1 MSIDEP
7 SSNSEKTE
15 EKMSEHAEDTSKVKL
30 GKKYGKIISQDP
42 SSQKKNTFL
51 SKVQKKL
58 IYFRE
63 LFLGRTKKQTQGE
76 RHSYLGKRML
86 GLIFVF
92 LLYSFVFFAR
102 MSSDIESGGFF
113 DNLLIVLSFGEAQPY
128 TLATAV
134 TFTFVMLSLVCCNE
148 KFLIWFFGKLYLL
161 KQLILV
167 TVLTFG
173 NYFLARFLDNSSF
186 ELYSFLLILAMVW
199 LIFQSVRIYTAARS
213 GATKIEKRFS
223 ENYSPFLYFLAF
235 IIPFIIIGS
244 LFFVSWLIRYG
255 TVTFTLD
262 LLGKYYPAQA
272 FSIYSKEM
280 DKIFPLLYLGLFLVS
295 VFLIIQI
302 TLSRKK
308 GSTKRA
314 GVFDFFTFGLIS
326 FVMLLY
332 SIYNIT
338 LYLYLDAE
346 FIDALNILL
355 GNESSS
361 SFFFVFEFLLAILFL
376 SWIVLDIRK
385 QFKKGILFFTSDGLV
400 IFLMGMILSQTAAR
414 LGLVT
419 DHAGQI
425 TSLARYIQYDYV
437 VLPYLILG
445 FLGLSILIYWLK
457 PQQFSMFMHMNEAA
471 IRKEDKSMD
480 VILSFL
486 KREFIRR
493 GERLVISTEIVSSL
507 MQLTGLGKG
516 IVMSLIH
523 RLDKQFIDVQ
533 IYEEENVPGNQL
545 LYFDFIPI
553 TQKYQKSKEADDR
566 AKKYLQNQFSTA
578 IQKDQRKRLKLTK
591 GPVSSSKQNDTFIQ
605 ALSVQYGRKIKD
617 EEAIKKS
624 HEEEQLIIDRAV
636 DEDTLDLVY
645 EIIKQEYIRRIKQVA
660 DYPEDFRFKIS
671 EIAPSIEKYTRITSG
686 RLYPLLRELAV
697 ENWNFNLSRYGMDD
711 TEELEDR
718 WVEFL
723 PITDFA
729 ISEALIKYRPESTK
743 EIVVLMQTWFYRN
756 IDHKRTELE
765 LLPPIIYEDEEEET
779 RRSFRSRWFAN
790 LMQYFNKHFQQ
801 MEKIREQQDHSRK
814 LQYIMRKMIKA
825 SIEANELKAASKK
838 KKIKKKS

>member
-1 MSIDEP
+1 MP
-7 SSNSEKTE
+7 SSNNKKNE
-15 EKMSEHAEDTSKVKL
+15 EKRSEPSVDGSKNAL
-30 GKKYGKIISQDP
+30 GNKYSRIIAQDP
-42 SSQKKNTFL
+42 SSQKKNAFL
-51 SKVQKKL
+51 TKVQQKL

-76 RHSYLGKRML
+76 KHSYLGKRML
-86 GLIFVF
+86 GLIFFF

-102 MSSDIESGGFF
+102 MNSDIESGSFL
-113 DNLLIVLSFGEAQPY
+113 DTLLTILSFGGAHLY

-134 TFTFVMLSLVCCNE
+134 TFTFVMLSLACCNE
-148 KFLIWFFGKLYLL
+148 KFLTWFFGKLYLL
-161 KQLILV
+161 KHLLSV
-167 TVLTFG
+167 LLLTFG
-173 NYFLARFLDNSSF
+173 NYFLAQFLNDSSF
-186 ELYSFLLILAMVW
+186 ELYSFLLILAMIW

-213 GATKIEKRFS
+213 GATKVEKRFS

-235 IIPFIIIGS
+235 IIPFVIIGA
-244 LFFVSWLIRYG
+244 LFFVAWFIRYG

-262 LLGKYYPAQA
+262 VLGKYYPVQA
-272 FSIYSKEM
+272 FSIYNKEM

-302 TLSRKK
+302 ILSRKK

-338 LYLYLDAE
+338 LYLYLDPE
-346 FIDALNILL
+346 FIEALSILL
-355 GNESSS
+355 GDDSSS
-361 SFFFVFEFLLAILFL
+361 SFFFIIEFLLAILFL

-385 QFKKGILFFTSDGLV
+385 QFKKGVLFFTSDGLV
-400 IFLMGMILSQTAAR
+400 LFLMGMILSQTTAR
-414 LGLVT
+414 LGLIT
-419 DHAGQI
+419 NHAGQI
-425 TSLARYIQYDYV
+425 TSLAKYIQYDYV

-445 FLGLSILIYWLK
+445 FLGLSILIYWIK

-493 GERLVISTEIVSSL
+493 GERLAISDEIVQSL

-533 IYEEENVPGNQL
+533 IYEEENLPGSQV

-553 TQKYQKSKEADDR
+553 TQKYQKSKEADER
-566 AKKYLQNQFSTA
+566 AKKYLQDQFSTN

-605 ALSVQYGRKIKD
+605 ALSIQYGRKIKD

-660 DYPEDFRFKIS
+660 DYPDDFRFKIS
-671 EIAPSIEKYTRITSG
+671 EIAPSIEKYTRITPG
-686 RLYPLLRELAV
+686 RLYPLLKELAV

-711 TEELEDR
+711 TEETEDR

-723 PITDFA
+723 PISDFA
-729 ISEALIKYRPESTK
+729 LSSALMKYRPESTR

-756 IDHKRTELE
+756 ILHERTELE
-765 LLPPIIYEDEEEET
+765 LLPPLIYEDEEEEA
-779 RRSFRSRWFAN
+779 RRSYRSRWFAN
-790 LMQYFNKHFQQ
+790 LMEYFRINYPL
-801 MEKIREQQDHSRK
+801 MVKIREQQYQSRK
-814 LQYIMRKMIKA
+814 MQYMMRKIIQA
-825 SIEANELKAASKK
+825 SINAHGLKSSSLKK
-838 KKIKKKS
+838 KKAK